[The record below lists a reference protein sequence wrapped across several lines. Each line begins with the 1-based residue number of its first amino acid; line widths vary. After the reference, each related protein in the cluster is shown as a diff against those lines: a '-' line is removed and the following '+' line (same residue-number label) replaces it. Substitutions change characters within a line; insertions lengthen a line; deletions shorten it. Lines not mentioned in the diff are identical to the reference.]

1 MDMGNSKITNA
12 HLAKKAFVYIR
23 QSTQRQVLE
32 NNESTMRQYDL
43 KQKLTNLGW
52 PPDQVRI
59 IDQDLGKSGADSR
72 DRTGFQTLVA
82 EVSNG
87 LVGAVACIECSRL
100 SRDSEDW
107 IRLTKFC
114 AYTNTLLIDADGV
127 YDPND
132 FNDSLLLGL
141 KGTMSEAE
149 LHFLRERMRGGLMN
163 KVGRGELRIP
173 IPIGYM
179 YDGGQVIKD
188 PDIEIQRAV
197 ELAFEVFHR
206 QGAATRVVDHFKNNG
221 LKFPY
226 KSGNGFHNWD
236 TEWKALDYGT
246 VLRLFHNPFYAG
258 VYYYGRH
265 QLTWTPEGK
274 KPMMMP
280 RDQWHVFISDHHD
293 PYISYEEYEQNE
305 LTIAS
310 NRLDLKYREEGS
322 PPREGV
328 ALLQGLVYC
337 GKCGHGMHVNY
348 HNYSGRTSPIYRCQ
362 HGHDKYREKLCQ
374 SIQGRI
380 IDEKIAEL
388 LIDRLTPEA
397 VEQAVNVQKELDSRQ
412 SETLAFFQMRVSK
425 CEYEVGLARRRY
437 MGVDPENRLVALQ
450 LESAWNKSLK
460 ALDDAEIE
468 FQRQTEAAENA
479 KRERDLSLMEN
490 LPRSFRESFLSDDVS
505 SRDKKRIVR
514 YLIEDV
520 TLLKTEQKIL
530 IQVRFKGGTSQVIE
544 IDAPINSF
552 KKLATDPAVIRY
564 IDEAAETYCNTEIAE
579 LLNQEG
585 LKTGRGLVFT
595 KHNVRSLMGLY
606 SIPSKKE
613 RYLDRGYITA
623 EEKAYTMG
631 ISHSHLHQLL
641 NSGRYDGD
649 FVRVNTKNEVLF
661 PAVN

>member
-1 MDMGNSKITNA
+1 MERGSSKITNT

-43 KQKLTNLGW
+43 KQKLVELGW
-52 PPDQVRI
+52 PADQVRI
-59 IDQDLGKSGADSR
+59 IDQDLGKSGADSKGR
-72 DRTGFQTLVA
+72 DGFQSLVA

-87 LVGAVACIECSRL
+87 LAGAVACLECSRL

-163 KVGRGELRIP
+163 KAGRGELRIP
-173 IPIGYM
+173 IPVGYM

-188 PDIEIQRAV
+188 PDIEIQKTV
-197 ELAFEVFHR
+197 GLAFEVFRR
-206 QGAATRVVDHFKNNG
+206 QGACTRVVDHFKRNG
-221 LKFPY
+221 LKFPR
-226 KSGNGFHNWD
+226 KRGNGFYD
-236 TEWKALDYGT
+236 GDVEWRTLDYGT

-258 VYYYGRH
+258 AYYYGRN

-274 KPMMMP
+274 KPKRMP
-280 RDQWHVFISDHHD
+280 REQWHVFIMDHHD
-293 PYISYEEYEQNE
+293 PYISYDEYEQNE
-305 LTIAS
+305 LTIAD
-310 NRLDLKYREEGS
+310 NRLDLKYKKDGS
-322 PPREGV
+322 PPREGS

-337 GKCGHGMHVNY
+337 GICGHGMHVNY
-348 HNYSGRTSPIYRCQ
+348 HNHSGREVPIYRCQ
-362 HGHDKYREKLCQ
+362 HGHNKYRDKLCQ
-374 SIQGRI
+374 SIQGQVV
-380 IDEKIAEL
+380 DEKIAGL

-397 VEQAVNVQKELDSRQ
+397 VGQAVNVQKELDGRQ

-437 MGVDPENRLVALQ
+437 MGVDPGNRLVALQ

-460 ALDDAEIE
+460 ELDVAESEYMRQIE
-468 FQRQTEAAENA
+468 TAETI
-479 KRERDLSLMEN
+479 KKERDFSLLED
-490 LPRSFRESFLSDDVS
+490 LPQSFRESFLSSDVS
-505 SRDKKRIVR
+505 NRDKKRIVR

-520 TLLKTEQKIL
+520 TLLKTEQSIL

-544 IDAPINSF
+544 VGVPLNSF
-552 KKLATDPAVIRY
+552 KKQTTDPVIIQY
-564 IDEAAETYCNTEIAE
+564 IDAAAENYCNAEIAV

-585 LKTGRGLVFT
+585 YKSGRGLVFSKDT
-595 KHNVRSLMGLY
+595 VRGLMALY

-613 RYLDRGYITA
+613 RYLSRGYITA
-623 EEKAYTMG
+623 GEKALVMG
-631 ISHSHLHQLL
+631 ISNSHLHQLL
-641 NSGRYDGD
+641 VSGRYSGEY
-649 FVRVNTKNEVLF
+649 VRVNTKNEVVF
-661 PAVN
+661 PAAD